1 MRPVLRNVGAVLAGF
16 GIWVA
21 AMGTPTAIAQWAG
34 MSCQTCD
41 PRHSSLD
48 DYFNEKRMNDEIW
61 QQRVEIEQ
69 QRKRLD
75 DLRKQ
80 RSEQEGLDA
89 FRGLGDDYP
98 P

>member
-1 MRPVLRNVGAVLAGF
+1 MLRNVGAVLAGF

-21 AMGTPTAIAQWAG
+21 AMGTPTAIAQGAG
-34 MSCQTCD
+34 CQTCD

-61 QQRVEIEQ
+61 RQHVEIEQ
-69 QRKRLD
+69 QRKQLD

-80 RSEQEGLDA
+80 RSEQEGLGD
-89 FRGLGDDYP
+89 GDDWP
-98 P
+98 